1 MRLENLYPNFGT
13 SSVEDQAAS
22 IAAYRLRRAEDMA
35 KSPSRPKRKSTRSTI
50 KKPSVILSEEE
61 KRLMKMLGLKQKDM
75 LLLRAS
81 VASEIGE

>member
-35 KSPSRPKRKSTRSTI
+35 KSSSRPKRKSTRSTI